1 MDFEDSVA
9 CVDAQDKVEAYS
21 GWLGLM
27 KGDLTCEFEKAG
39 GMLKRGLVPD
49 MSFTSPDGC
58 SSVNVRARALLLTR
72 NVGLHMYT
80 DMVMFKN
87 KPVPECIVDSVVT
100 IVAAMHDLLGK
111 SAFVNSPKRC
121 VYLVKPK
128 LHSSAEV
135 EHVVAMTQHIEHTLQ
150 LRAGT
155 VKLMLMDEER
165 RFSANFSNCL
175 AAAKDRIFSTNTGFL
190 DRTGNEFRCSCE
202 AGPMLPKQG
211 QRSSAWIKAYEQRN
225 VFLSAAAG
233 LLSVAQVGK
242 VQFCAGVFARRS
254 VTNCN
259 IVQGMWAK
267 PDSMADMMTQ
277 KSGHVLSGASN
288 AWVPSPTAATL
299 HALHYHDVSVRRQQ
313 QHVMQQLQQL
323 QLSSTHDY
331 LLKELLTIPIVTAAP
346 LSLEQVTD
354 ELRGNIQSILGYTVH
369 WVHLGVG
376 CSKVPDISG
385 ENLMEDRATLR
396 IAVQLVHNWLQ
407 HGVTTRARVQ
417 EILMDMAATVDEQN
431 RNSADYVP
439 LLAPDGLPP
448 SLALT
453 AAEQLIDTA
462 GAAAQGYTEPVLHK
476 YRALMKQRATSKL

>member
-39 GMLKRGLVPD
+39 GVLKRGLVPD

-135 EHVVAMTQHIEHTLQ
+135 EHVVAMTQHIEHALQ

-165 RFSANFSNCL
+165 RFSANFFNCL

-242 VQFCAGVFARRS
+242 VQFV
-254 VTNCN
+254 
-259 IVQGMWAK
+259 
-267 PDSMADMMTQ
+267 
-277 KSGHVLSGASN
+277 
-288 AWVPSPTAATL
+288 
-299 HALHYHDVSVRRQQ
+299 HAH
-313 QHVMQQLQQL
+313 
-323 QLSSTHDY
+323 
-331 LLKELLTIPIVTAAP
+331 
-346 LSLEQVTD
+346 
-354 ELRGNIQSILGYTVH
+354 LR
-369 WVHLGVG
+369 
-376 CSKVPDISG
+376 
-385 ENLMEDRATLR
+385 EEM
-396 IAVQLVHNWLQ
+396 
-407 HGVTTRARVQ
+407 
-417 EILMDMAATVDEQN
+417 
-431 RNSADYVP
+431 
-439 LLAPDGLPP
+439 
-448 SLALT
+448 
-453 AAEQLIDTA
+453 
-462 GAAAQGYTEPVLHK
+462 
-476 YRALMKQRATSKL
+476 